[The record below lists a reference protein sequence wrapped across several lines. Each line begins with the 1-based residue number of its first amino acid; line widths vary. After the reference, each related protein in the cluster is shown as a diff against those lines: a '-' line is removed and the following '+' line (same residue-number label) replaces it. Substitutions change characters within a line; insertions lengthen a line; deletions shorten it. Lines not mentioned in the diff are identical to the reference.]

1 MKRLALLSIAAVCLG
16 ASLLAGG
23 VHAQSDA
30 SDDSLK
36 AASERMRQTGQQLQ
50 KDIHERLEKL
60 RRERATLQA
69 RQAEERDE
77 EAARERQQADK
88 DKAALA
94 AVKEARQ
101 RDALAAAQEKARKE
115 AAARAAEAERLRQ
128 AALKEKE
135 DQEAAL
141 ERAQQESLDAYKAG
155 AKERTL
161 GSDTQFGVDL

>member
-1 MKRLALLSIAAVCLG
+1 MKRLASFSITAVCLG
-16 ASLLAGG
+16 ISLLAGS
-23 VHAQSDA
+23 VHAQSEV

-36 AASERMRQTGQQLQ
+36 AAGERMRHTGQKLQ
-50 KDIHERLEKL
+50 KDIQERLEKL
-60 RRERATLQA
+60 RRERAALQA
-69 RQAEERDE
+69 RQAQERDE

-101 RDALAAAQEKARKE
+101 REARAAAQEKARKE

-128 AALKEKE
+128 TALKEQE

-141 ERAQQESLDAYKAG
+141 ERAQRESLDAYKAG